1 MSKHYFR
8 NLPNLRYK
16 NQLESSITRNN
27 YVTTKNLFLRAKI
40 RDSAATDVTFLNSYT
55 IKEGVRPD
63 EVADELY
70 GNPELDWIILTV
82 ANITNVRSEWP
93 MGSKVLYDYCV
104 SKYGVDKDETQFYET
119 TLVKDSQGRLILPAG
134 LKVDSNFTIPHPDT
148 HNITLNPVIG
158 ISNYLAE
165 TRENEKKRNIKV
177 MRREFMTSFMMDMKQ
192 ALEYTKSS
200 QYESKTMKV
209 ANNPT

>member
-1 MSKHYFR
+1 M
-8 NLPNLRYK
+8 
-16 NQLESSITRNN
+16 
-27 YVTTKNLFLRAKI
+27 
-40 RDSAATDVTFLNSYT
+40 
-55 IKEGVRPD
+55 
-63 EVADELY
+63 
-70 GNPELDWIILTV
+70 
-82 ANITNVRSEWP
+82 
-93 MGSKVLYDYCV
+93 
-104 SKYGVDKDETQFYET
+104 
-119 TLVKDSQGRLILPAG
+119 
-134 LKVDSNFTIPHPDT
+134 KVDSNFTIPHPDT

-165 TRENEKKRNIKV
+165 TRENERKRNIKV

>member
-1 MSKHYFR
+1 MSKHYIR

-148 HNITLNPVIG
+148 HNITLNPFIG

-165 TRENEKKRNIKV
+165 TRENERKRNIKV

>member
-1 MSKHYFR
+1 
-8 NLPNLRYK
+8 
-16 NQLESSITRNN
+16 
-27 YVTTKNLFLRAKI
+27 
-40 RDSAATDVTFLNSYT
+40 
-55 IKEGVRPD
+55 
-63 EVADELY
+63 
-70 GNPELDWIILTV
+70 
-82 ANITNVRSEWP
+82 

-165 TRENEKKRNIKV
+165 TRENERKRNIKV